1 MSMKILL
8 EKIMLEKNLSIR
20 QVAIATGVPKSTVA
34 DIAAERK
41 SPRLDT
47 MEHLA
52 CGLKVRIQDL
62 SESPWK

>member
-1 MSMKILL
+1 
-8 EKIMLEKNLSIR
+8 MLEKNLSIR

-47 MEHLA
+47 MEQLA
-52 CGLKVRIQDL
+52 KGLDVRMSDL
-62 SESPWK
+62 YDSPYK